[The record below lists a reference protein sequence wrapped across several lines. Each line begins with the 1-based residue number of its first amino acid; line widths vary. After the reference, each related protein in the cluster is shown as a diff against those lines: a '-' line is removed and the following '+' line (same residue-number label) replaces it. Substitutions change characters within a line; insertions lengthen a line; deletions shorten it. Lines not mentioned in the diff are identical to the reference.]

1 MEKKLQI
8 PDYMSIK
15 DWKYFDSL
23 ELDSDFDR
31 MINFISYISN
41 TDIDELKSWTPGE
54 LTEAYTAILDAL
66 GEISPKFF
74 PLIEI
79 EGKLYG
85 YSAISKMTIGEYI
98 DLERLSKKP
107 QENLEEIMAIL
118 YRPVTKH
125 KFKSLKW
132 AFKSKYKVGIGE
144 VEDPL
149 KYYDI
154 EPYNS
159 NDRIAQAEIMQNLP
173 VSFATGALNF
183 FLALA
188 STSLLSSQISSLQN
202 PKDMKKT
209 VKKIAEQV
217 STPIGDGLLQ
227 FITSRK
233 LPSLQSQGI
242 RVSQI

>member
-1 MEKKLQI
+1 
-8 PDYMSIK
+8 MSIK

-23 ELDSDFDR
+23 ELDSDFDK
-31 MINFISYISN
+31 MVNFISYIAGAN
-41 TDIDELKSWTPGE
+41 IDELRAWTPGE
-54 LTEAYTAILDAL
+54 LTDAYTQILDAL
-66 GEISPKFF
+66 GDISPKFF

-79 EGKLYG
+79 EGVLYG

-98 DLERLSKKP
+98 DLERLAKKP

-132 AFKSKYKVGIGE
+132 QFKSKFKIGIGE

-149 KYYDI
+149 KYYSI
-154 EPYNS
+154 EPYTS
-159 NDRIAQAEIMQNLP
+159 DDRIAQSEIMANLP

-188 STSLLSSQISSLQN
+188 STSLLGTQVYSQQN
-202 PKDMKKT
+202 PKAMKKIT
-209 VKKIAEQV
+209 RMIAEQV

-227 FITSRK
+227 FITYLK
-233 LPSLQSQGI
+233 LPSLQSQEI
-242 RVSQI
+242 RVLQI

>member
-23 ELDSDFDR
+23 ELDSDFDK

-41 TDIDELKSWTPGE
+41 VDLDELKTWNPGE
-54 LTEAYTAILDAL
+54 LTEAYASILEAL

-98 DLERLSKKP
+98 DLERLAKKP

-125 KFKSLKW
+125 KFKSLEW
-132 AFKSKYKVGIGE
+132 VYKSKYKVAIGE

-149 KYYDI
+149 KYYSI

-159 NDRIAQAEIMQNLP
+159 NDRTAQAEVMQNLP

-188 STSLLSSQISSLQN
+188 STSLLSTQVYSHKN
-202 PKDMKKT
+202 PKAMKKI
-209 VKKIAEQV
+209 VRKIADQV

-233 LPSLQSQGI
+233 LPSLRSQEI